1 MTDNT
6 RQTDLQISRFD
17 SSINIELLTKTPEN
31 LYLERKGL
39 DKKATEIADEIVGM
53 LNSDGGILAYGITDD
68 GTVQDILTLNP
79 KNLEKYRKLHQ
90 TFIEPAPP
98 VRVEEVQIDGK
109 RILLFHVRED
119 NENIYARKDS
129 HNVFKR
135 VGDSNF
141 GPLSI
146 EETDNLRYDKNLRHY
161 EDQICDDFDATDL
174 DTDLIAKYK
183 EQINFA
189 GTDAELLL
197 YRNLAKKD
205 KSGAIHY
212 CNSTVLLFARDPD
225 KYVPSSYVRY
235 TRYSGNTLES
245 GARFNVLKDV
255 KFYGNIPTVIIK
267 TRDFLRAAFSDFY
280 SFNLDQATFAKLP
293 EYPEDAWLEGIVNA
307 VFHRSYNLQ
316 GNCTTIK
323 HFDDHIEISNSGP
336 LPSQVN
342 VENIKEQR
350 FSRNPRIGR
359 VLYEM
364 GYVRELNE
372 GVKRIYSSMMESEL
386 SDPIYTDKDSIV
398 TLRLENPI
406 YSNEKHLSATLLDG
420 IMEKLGSYNPTKK
433 QIISFLFR
441 KGHGTITEISNFC
454 QIGERAIRNNLDS
467 LIEEGI
473 VVRHSNKQRDKNAQY
488 SFATEDN

>member
-1 MTDNT
+1 MSSS
-6 RQTDLQISRFD
+6 ISKFD
-17 SSINIELLTKTPEN
+17 SSVSRDLLTKAPEN
-31 LYLERKGL
+31 LYLERKSL

-53 LNSDGGILAYGITDD
+53 LNSDGGILVYGITDD
-68 GTVQDILTLNP
+68 GVIQDVSILDQ
-79 KNLEKYRKLHQ
+79 KDFEKYRKLHQ
-90 TFIEPAPP
+90 MFIEPAPP
-98 VRVEEVQIDGK
+98 VRIEEVQIDGK
-109 RILLFHVRED
+109 CVFLFHVRED

-146 EETDNLRYDKNLRHY
+146 EEIDNLRYDKNLRHY
-161 EDQICDDFDATDL
+161 EDQICDDFDPADL
-174 DTDLIAKYK
+174 DIDLIAKYK
-183 EQINFA
+183 EQINFT
-189 GTDAELLL
+189 GTDTELLL
-197 YRNLAKKD
+197 YRNLAKRD
-205 KSGAIHY
+205 RAGEIHY
-212 CNSTVLLFARDPD
+212 CNSTVLLFALDPD
-225 KYVPSSYVRY
+225 KYIPSSYIRY

-245 GARFNVLKDV
+245 GAKFNVIKDV
-255 KFYGNIPTVIIK
+255 RFDGNIPTAIIK
-267 TRDFLRAAFSDFY
+267 TRDFLRAALSDFY
-280 SFNLDQATFAKLP
+280 SFNLDKATFAKLP

-350 FSRNPRIGR
+350 FSRNPRVGR

-398 TLRLENPI
+398 TLRLENPV
-406 YSNEKHLSATLLDG
+406 YSNEKRLSSTLLED
-420 IMEKLGSYNPTKK
+420 IMERLRTYNRTKR
-433 QIISFLFR
+433 QIISFLLR
-441 KGHGTITEISNFC
+441 NGHGTMAEISNFS
-454 QIGERAIRNNLDS
+454 QSGERAVRNNLDS
-467 LIEEGI
+467 LIEEGV
-473 VVRHSNKQRDKNAQY
+473 VVRHSDKRRDKNAQY
-488 SFATEDN
+488 TFITENK

>member
-1 MTDNT
+1 MDSS
-6 RQTDLQISRFD
+6 ISQFD
-17 SSINIELLTKTPEN
+17 SSIDMELLTKTPEN
-31 LYLERKGL
+31 LYWERKSL
-39 DKKATEIADEIVGM
+39 DKKATEIANEIIGM
-53 LNSDGGILAYGITDD
+53 LNSDGGVLAYGITDN
-68 GTVQDILTLNP
+68 GIIQDISTLDQD
-79 KNLEKYRKLHQ
+79 KIKKYRKLHQ

-98 VRVEEVQIDGK
+98 VRIEEIQIGGK
-109 RILLFHVRED
+109 SIFLFHVRED
-119 NENIYARKDS
+119 NENIYAKKDS
-129 HNVFKR
+129 HNVYKR

-146 EETDNLRYDKNLRHY
+146 EEIDNLRYDKNLRHY
-161 EDQICDDFDATDL
+161 EDQICDDFDPVDL
-174 DTDLIAKYK
+174 DVDLITKYK
-183 EQINFA
+183 KQINFT
-189 GTDAELLL
+189 GTDTELLL
-197 YRNLAKKD
+197 YRNLAKKN
-205 KSGAIHY
+205 KIGEIHY
-212 CNSTVLLFARDPD
+212 CNSAILLFAQDPD
-225 KYVPSSYVRY
+225 KYIPSSYIRY

-245 GARFNVLKDV
+245 GAKFNVTKDV
-255 KFYGNIPTVIIK
+255 MFNGNIPTVIIK

-280 SFNLDQATFAKLP
+280 SFNLEQATFTKLA

-342 VENIKEQR
+342 IENIREQR

-372 GVKRIYSSMMESEL
+372 GVKRIYSSMTESEL
-386 SDPIYTDKDSIV
+386 SDPIYIDKDSIV

-406 YSNEKHLSATLLDG
+406 YSNEKRLPSALLENV
-420 IMEKLGSYNPTKK
+420 IEKLETYNLTKK
-433 QIISFLFR
+433 QIISFLL
-441 KGHGTITEISNFC
+441 KNGHGTIAEISNFS
-454 QIGERAIRNNLDS
+454 QSGERAVRKNLDS

-473 VVRHSNKQRDKNAQY
+473 IIRHSNKQRDKNAQY
-488 SFATEDN
+488 SFYTEDK

>member
-1 MTDNT
+1 MDS
-6 RQTDLQISRFD
+6 LISKFD
-17 SSINIELLTKTPEN
+17 SNISMELLTKTPEN
-31 LYLERKGL
+31 LYLERKSL

-53 LNSDGGILAYGITDD
+53 LNSDGGVLIYGITDD
-68 GTVQDILTLNP
+68 GIVQDVTTLDQ
-79 KNLEKYRKLHQ
+79 KNIEKYRKLHQ

-98 VRVEEVQIDGK
+98 VRIEEIKIDGK
-109 RILLFHVRED
+109 RIFLFHVRED

-129 HNVFKR
+129 HNVYKR

-146 EETDNLRYDKNLRHY
+146 EEIDNLRYDKSLRHY
-161 EDQICDDFDATDL
+161 EDQICDDFDPMDL
-174 DTDLIAKYK
+174 DIDLIAKYK
-183 EQINFA
+183 KQINFT
-189 GTDAELLL
+189 GTDTELLL

-205 KSGAIHY
+205 KAGEIHY
-212 CNSTVLLFARDPD
+212 CNSTILLFAQDPD
-225 KYVPSSYVRY
+225 KYIPSSYIRY
-235 TRYSGNTLES
+235 IRYSGHALES
-245 GARFNVLKDV
+245 GSKFNVTKDV
-255 KFYGNIPTVIIK
+255 MFNGNIPTVIIK

-280 SFNLDQATFAKLP
+280 SFNLEQATFIKLP

-316 GNCTTIK
+316 GNCTKIK

-342 VENIKEQR
+342 IENIREQR

-372 GVKRIYSSMMESEL
+372 GVKRIYSSMTESEL

-406 YSNEKHLSATLLDG
+406 YSNEKSLPSALLED
-420 IMEKLGSYNPTKK
+420 IIEKLGTYNLTKK
-433 QIISFLFR
+433 QIISFLL
-441 KGHGTITEISNFC
+441 KYGHGTIAAISNFS
-454 QIGERAIRNNLDS
+454 QSGERAIRKNLDS
-467 LIEEGI
+467 LIKEGV
-473 VVRHSNKQRDKNAQY
+473 VVRHSDKQRDKNAQY
-488 SFATEDN
+488 TFYTENK